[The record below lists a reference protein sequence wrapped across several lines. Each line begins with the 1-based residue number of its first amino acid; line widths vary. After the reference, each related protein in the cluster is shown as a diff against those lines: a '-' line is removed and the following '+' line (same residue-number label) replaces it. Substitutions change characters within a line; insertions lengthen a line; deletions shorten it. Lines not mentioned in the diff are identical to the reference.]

1 MKHSITAIILCIISA
16 TSLRAEVTLEWCV
29 EKAMANYPI
38 VKKYGLL
45 SATKEIELSD
55 INKSWL
61 PRADVYAQAT
71 LQNAVPSFP
80 AYLSDIVAGMG
91 HEIGGLDKLQYK
103 VVADISQTVWD
114 GGASKAR
121 REIARSKEAL
131 QNATLDVELY
141 GVRQRVENIYFAI
154 LLTEEQIAQSRVTYN
169 LLNDNLEKLRAM
181 LRNGTA
187 MQADVDMTEAQALAI
202 NQIITQATN
211 ASEGYRRTL
220 ELFTGEKIGTE
231 KLVRPEAEMPLTA
244 DSNRPEL
251 TLFERRLDA
260 NQASQR
266 LADRAMMPKVG
277 FFLQTYYGYPGF
289 DYFKSMTDKK
299 LSFNLLGGVKVSWNL
314 DSFYTR
320 KNTRRKTAL
329 NANNIAADRELFLFN
344 TEIAAAGQN
353 AAINGL
359 REVMKDDER
368 IVALRGNVRRAA
380 ESQLA
385 NGVIDTTALL
395 TKISDEN
402 MAQLTAIYHR
412 IQLIQEIYKLKYTLD
427 R

>member
-1 MKHSITAIILCIISA
+1 MKHSITAIILCIISVA
-16 TSLRAEVTLEWCV
+16 SLRAEVTIEWCV

-45 SATKEIELSD
+45 SATREIELSD
-55 INKSWL
+55 INKGWL

-80 AYLSDIVAGMG
+80 ESLSDILAGMG
-91 HEIGGLDKLQYK
+91 HSIGGLDKLQYK
-103 VVADISQTVWD
+103 IGADISQTVWD

-121 REIARSKEAL
+121 REIARKKEAVET
-131 QNATLDVELY
+131 AAIDVELY

-154 LLTEEQIAQSRVTYN
+154 LLTEEQIAQSRVTHH
-169 LLNDNLEKLRAM
+169 LLCENLEKLRAM

-187 MQADVDMTEAQALAI
+187 MQADVDMTEAQALAV
-202 NQIITQATN
+202 NQAITQASN
-211 ASEGYRRTL
+211 AAEGYRRTL
-220 ELFTGEKIGTE
+220 ELYTGEKIGNE
-231 KLVRPEAEMPLTA
+231 PLARPEAEMPLTA
-244 DSNRPEL
+244 EPNRPEL
-251 TLFERRLDA
+251 KLFERRLDA
-260 NQASQR
+260 NEAAQR
-266 LADRAMMPKVG
+266 LSDVTTMPKVG
-277 FFLQTYYGYPGF
+277 FFLQGFYGYPGF

-299 LSFNLLGGVKVSWNL
+299 LSFNLLGGVKVSWNI

-320 KNTRRKTAL
+320 KNNRRKTAL
-329 NANNIAADRELFLFN
+329 NASDIATDRELFLFN
-344 TEIAAAGQN
+344 TAIATAGQN
-353 AAINGL
+353 AAIKGL

-402 MAQLTAIYHR
+402 LAQLTAIYHS